1 MASLYAAVKSSLARR
16 AMRSSMYTCPWITP
30 GGKPVIALPGE
41 IPTSPTILVG
51 PVFVT
56 VEPARIAKRAALR
69 RSTNAVAGTIGDA
82 ARPRDTELPN
92 AAELWPGT
100 AGVELPALH
109 AATKP
114 VNSTTRSVGF
124 DCCFSIKALQ

>member
-1 MASLYAAVKSSLARR
+1 MGLSVRPIASLYAVVKSSLACR
-16 AMRSSMYTCPWITP
+16 AMPSSTCTFPWITP

-56 VEPARIAKRAALR
+56 VEPARTAKRAALR
-69 RSTNAVAGTIGDA
+69 RSTEAVAGTIVDA
-82 ARPRDTELPN
+82 APRPG
-92 AAELWPGT
+92 A

-109 AATKP
+109 AVANA
-114 VNSTTRSVGF
+114 V
-124 DCCFSIKALQ
+124 